1 MTVLIDRG
9 GGTKRPPPPD
19 KKSPF
24 PVLLYYGLRF
34 AQTYPSSCHN
44 EAAGEGKA
52 PPPPPTHPPIF
63 HFLLLSL
70 PSSVRAVNSVL
81 HDKASAAA
89 TLFSGG
95 WIQGAA
101 NGEGMGGNPFFLR
114 RQSAA
119 CRREGANSTEEG
131 PTVTFI
137 SSPCL
142 HVTFMRYHKLTKTK
156 YFLVHRKYENII
168 IGLSSLEYHR
178 NKRIH
183 TEEGNGE
190 NTQRGICGYP
200 RLHGTSLPS
209 PHFPFP
215 PPPPRTGAM

>member
-1 MTVLIDRG
+1 MGRMTVLIDRG

-24 PVLLYYGLRF
+24 SVLLYYGLRF

-81 HDKASAAA
+81 HDKAAAAA

-95 WIQGAA
+95 WIEGAA
-101 NGEGMGGNPFFLR
+101 NGEGMGEIHSSSDDNLLHAAVKVQTARRKALPLLLFHLLAYMLR
-114 RQSAA
+114 
-119 CRREGANSTEEG
+119 
-131 PTVTFI
+131 
-137 SSPCL
+137 L
-142 HVTFMRYHKLTKTK
+142 
-156 YFLVHRKYENII
+156 
-168 IGLSSLEYHR
+168 
-178 NKRIH
+178 
-183 TEEGNGE
+183 
-190 NTQRGICGYP
+190 
-200 RLHGTSLPS
+200 
-209 PHFPFP
+209 
-215 PPPPRTGAM
+215 